1 MTDILLDNTNEL
13 LIAFPGG
20 DFAVG
25 DSTVQEVESII
36 MSYPG
41 WWKEYP
47 LVGCAAPNY
56 LHSPGAGQQLNNSIT
71 QQLKLDGKTLTSF
84 SSSFNADGTLTINV
98 NGQSI
103 EVTG

>member
-1 MTDILLDNTNEL
+1 MNDFLLDDSGDL
-13 LIAFPGG
+13 LIVNG
-20 DFAVG
+20 DFSVD
-25 DSTVQEVESII
+25 DSSLQEVQDII

-56 LHSPGAGQQLNNSIT
+56 LNSPGLGQQLSNSIR
-71 QQLKLDGKTLTSF
+71 QQLQLDGKTVTLLTTSM
-84 SSSFNADGTLTINV
+84 NPNGTLTINV

-103 EVTG
+103 QVSNG

>member
-1 MTDILLDNTNEL
+1 MMDILLDDTNDL
-13 LIAFPGG
+13 LIAAG
-20 DFAVG
+20 DFSVG

-41 WWKEYP
+41 WWKEFP

-56 LHSPGAGQQLNNSIT
+56 LNSPGVGQQLSNSIK

-84 SSSFNADGTLTINV
+84 SASVNADGTLTINV

-103 EVTG
+103 EVA

>member
-1 MTDILLDNTNEL
+1 VNDILLDNSGDL
-13 LIAFPGG
+13 LIASG
-20 DFAVG
+20 DFSIG
-25 DSTVQEVESII
+25 DTTVQEVQDII

-56 LHSPGAGQQLNNSIT
+56 INSPGAGQELSNIIT
-71 QQLKLDGKTLTSF
+71 QQLKLDGKTVTSF
-84 SSSFNADGTLTINV
+84 SASMNVDGTLTINV

-103 EVTG
+103 TIGN